1 MEQQYR
7 YISNL
12 DATIRKEMFIFKLT
26 GFDRVFFAIFCAKM
40 LHVDSNI
47 KKQLPVVFCKKRLRP
62 ATLLK
67 KRLRHRCFLVN
78 FAKFLCKKRLRP
90 ATLLKKRLRAQ
101 VFPCEFCKIFKNI
114 FFTEHHWVSAS
125 EHSSIYSLVI
135 CYTKLCKN
143 HTFHPLPK

>member
-47 KKQLPVVFCKKRLRP
+47 KKQLPVVFCRKRLRP

-90 ATLLKKRLRAQ
+90 ATLLKKRLRHRCFLVNFAKFLRTFFLQ
-101 VFPCEFCKIFKNI
+101 NTTGCLLLNI
-114 FFTEHHWVSAS
+114 HQY
-125 EHSSIYSLVI
+125 IL
-135 CYTKLCKN
+135 
-143 HTFHPLPK
+143 